1 MERMSYMCA
10 FLLFALDDVHQFE
23 QCEEDEVF
31 YPLQN
36 QKRECIK
43 NADGQLLLNLSQR
56 LLRSYSIPVC
66 LRTRLVS
73 DKA

>member
-43 NADGQLLLNLSQR
+43 NADGQLLLNLS
-56 LLRSYSIPVC
+56 
-66 LRTRLVS
+66 
-73 DKA
+73 